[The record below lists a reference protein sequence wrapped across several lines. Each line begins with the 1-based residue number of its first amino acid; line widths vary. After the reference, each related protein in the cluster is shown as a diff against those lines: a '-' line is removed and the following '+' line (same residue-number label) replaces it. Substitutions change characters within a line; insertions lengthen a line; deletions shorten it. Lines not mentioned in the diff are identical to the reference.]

1 MAFKAEELTSKIF
14 PDISPEGG
22 AVLWAVCPEDTL
34 NKGGKCPENTKKPGP
49 PPGGGPGGPP
59 NCPQDSHRPPKKA
72 GELDR
77 GALVLL
83 QAQLRDRMAAQGP
96 AAPL

>member
-22 AVLWAVCPEDTL
+22 AGLWAGCPQDTL
-34 NKGGKCPENTKKPGP
+34 TEKGGKCPDNTKKPGP
-49 PPGGGPGGPP
+49 PGPGGPP
-59 NCPQDSHRPPKKA
+59 ACPQESRRPPKKA

-83 QAQLRDRMAAQGP
+83 QAQLRDRMAQGS
-96 AAPL
+96 AATL